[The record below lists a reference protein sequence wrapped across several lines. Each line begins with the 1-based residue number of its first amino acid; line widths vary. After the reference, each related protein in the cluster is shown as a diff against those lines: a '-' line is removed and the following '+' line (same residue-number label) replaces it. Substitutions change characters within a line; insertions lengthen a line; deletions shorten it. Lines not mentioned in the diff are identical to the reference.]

1 MYTKR
6 VLFFTQARWA
16 FAQIHYGLTKELYA
30 YGIYANL
37 LDWRAE
43 VKPEEWE
50 LLNES
55 YDLFVTNPEAVLPL
69 AQCGIPINKIATVA
83 HGQWDMLLAQ
93 KECGNLDFYPH
104 LYKFGVV
111 SNVLKTKAK
120 EHAISSRVPDVVT
133 FGIHFD
139 SFYRKPSEKLTKLGY
154 GGAKETFNFFSQEI
168 KRANLISDV
177 IATTPL
183 ELVQHNFYNWMA
195 MPGYYSKIDA
205 LAVSSIEESAGLPS
219 MEAAAAGRLILSTPV
234 GYFENGKW
242 YLFYERRDLGVWLAT
257 STDMKVWTNVSD
269 EPIIPRDANG
279 VDSVMLAMNQ
289 IIKTGDEYVAVLHGT
304 TDPMKPRRWC
314 TYLARSKD
322 LMHWKKEPPLRP
334 VDENKSSGELVYD
347 GTQWLL
353 YTMHD
358 RVDLHRPTA
367 RPATSAQ

>member
-234 GYFENGKW
+234 GYFEEHGPKGGGIVLPIEAEEYKKVLYQNLA
-242 YLFYERRDLGVWLAT
+242 YYFYNKEDYYKKCL
-257 STDMKVWTNVSD
+257 
-269 EPIIPRDANG
+269 EI
-279 VDSVMLAMNQ
+279 Q
-289 IIKTGDEYVAVLHGT
+289 EY
-304 TDPMKPRRWC
+304 
-314 TYLARSKD
+314 ARENYDWSK
-322 LMHWKKEPPLRP
+322 HIESW
-334 VDENKSSGELVYD
+334 VNF
-347 GTQWLL
+347 LL
-353 YTMHD
+353 
-358 RVDLHRPTA
+358 
-367 RPATSAQ
+367 